1 MLYRITHTTRFDYEE
16 PAYDSQNE
24 LRMRPWDRDGQR
36 CLAFDLSTN
45 QPSSTL
51 EYDDF
56 FGNRAHSICVSAPHR
71 KLEIVARSIVELE
84 TPPPPDATGIT
95 LVEFLRGDS
104 VRNNVYFEYLNPS
117 RYIPFSERLRK
128 FFWMA
133 RPQET
138 EDVGLY
144 VARMVTYVRD
154 QFEYE
159 TTATHV
165 HSSLNDILES
175 GGGVCQDFAHLTI
188 GILRL
193 AGIPARYV
201 SGYLAPVNAGYPEV
215 IAPNRASGPGSAPL
229 LTAGTHA
236 LAGLGGSTDAPSGA
250 RPTGGFGSSDAHLPG
265 SSGSPSN
272 PTVGARSPGG
282 IDRSSEETAG
292 SRAAG
297 GIGSA
302 SDDPA
307 AGFHPPGPLSP
318 PEVTAQAS
326 HAWLEAW
333 LPGTGWTGFD
343 PTHRCAVDG
352 RHIGVA
358 VGRDYADVPPLRG
371 VFRSD
376 GVDSMMTVDLNVEPV
391 NPGTSGSGTS
401 SGGSQSQS
409 QQ

>member
-1 MLYRITHTTRFDYEE
+1 MLYRITHTTRFEYEL

-36 CLAFDLSTN
+36 CISFDLTTN
-45 QPSSTL
+45 EPSSTL
-51 EYDDF
+51 EYGDF

-71 KLEIVARSIVELE
+71 KLEIVARSIVELD
-84 TPPPPDATGIT
+84 TPQPPGATGMT

-117 RYIPFSERLRK
+117 QYIPFSERLRK

-144 VARMVTYVRD
+144 VARMMAYVRD

-165 HSSLNDILES
+165 HSSLNDILDS

-201 SGYLAPVNAGYPEV
+201 SGYLAPAGAGYL
-215 IAPNRASGPGSAPL
+215 APATGSPPDRTPGSPSGTGSPPI
-229 LTAGTHA
+229 LTAGSHA
-236 LAGLGGSTDAPSGA
+236 PGGVTASSFSSGGAPTPPGSRLSGGAASSSDLTTASRALGDV
-250 RPTGGFGSSDAHLPG
+250 GSS
-265 SSGSPSN
+265 
-272 PTVGARSPGG
+272 
-282 IDRSSEETAG
+282 
-292 SRAAG
+292 
-297 GIGSA
+297 
-302 SDDPA
+302 SDLT
-307 AGFHPPGPLSP
+307 AGFHPPGTLSP
-318 PEVTAQAS
+318 PDITAQAS

-333 LPGTGWTGFD
+333 LPGTGWSGFD

-376 GVDSMMTVDLNVEPV
+376 GMDSMMTVDLNVEPL
-391 NPGTSGSGTS
+391 NAGGPGSGS
-401 SGGSQSQS
+401 SGGSPSGSQSQS

>member
-1 MLYRITHTTRFDYEE
+1 MCQRAASQTR
-16 PAYDSQNE
+16 N
-24 LRMRPWDRDGQR
+24 RRTIDRR
-36 CLAFDLSTN
+36 T
-45 QPSSTL
+45 
-51 EYDDF
+51 
-56 FGNRAHSICVSAPHR
+56 
-71 KLEIVARSIVELE
+71 E
-84 TPPPPDATGIT
+84 TPPLPVATGVT
-95 LVEFLRGDS
+95 LVEFLRGEA
-104 VRNNVYFEYLNPS
+104 VRNNVYFEYFNPS
-117 RYIPFSERLRK
+117 QYIPFSERLRK

-144 VARMVTYVRD
+144 VVRMMAYVRD

-165 HSSLNDILES
+165 HSSLNDILDS

-201 SGYLAPVNAGYPEV
+201 SGYLAPANAGYLAST
-215 IAPNRASGPGSAPL
+215 APDRPSASSSGRAPI
-229 LTAGTHA
+229 LTAGSHA
-236 LAGLGGSTDAPSGA
+236 LVGDRSAGLTSGAGSPGGSDATDVSQGGRFAGGGGST
-250 RPTGGFGSSDAHLPG
+250 
-265 SSGSPSN
+265 
-272 PTVGARSPGG
+272 
-282 IDRSSEETAG
+282 
-292 SRAAG
+292 
-297 GIGSA
+297 

-318 PEVTAQAS
+318 PDITAQAS

-391 NPGTSGSGTS
+391 NPGGPSGSATS